1 MNLFNRLQQST
12 LIILALSNVGCADVS
27 SQQQKQA
34 SPASQAWKDYWY
46 SGEAELT
53 RYKLEQA
60 RYGEIHE
67 GDAVMIFVT
76 EDFRTDQQVKYE
88 GGPKGNVTSVLKLNN
103 TKRFWTGIY
112 PYSLITSSFSP
123 VDGQPALKVSTSAQ
137 EWCGHSYSQL
147 NLRKG
152 QYEGLLHSYFQA
164 EGDQEFSLEAAL
176 LEDEVW
182 SMIRMRP
189 QDLPTGAI
197 SLIPGT
203 QYLRLKHKEF
213 QVEKATV
220 SLISIKDPELS
231 DAPLTKYRI
240 EYEAF
245 SRVLEI
251 TFETAFPYTIVA
263 WEEQQADPGK
273 PGMLTT
279 RATRTHSVKSPYWG
293 QNSLADSVMRQRL
306 GFE

>member
-1 MNLFNRLQQST
+1 M
-12 LIILALSNVGCADVS
+12 LALITVGCADVS

-34 SPASQAWKDYWY
+34 SPVSQAWKDYWY

-60 RYGEIHE
+60 RYGEIHK
-67 GDAVMIFVT
+67 GDAVLIFVT

-123 VDGQPALKVSTSAQ
+123 VDGQPTLKVSTSAQ

-147 NLRKG
+147 NLRNG

-164 EGDQEFSLEAAL
+164 EGDQEFSLEATL

-203 QYLRLKHKEF
+203 QYLRLKHREF
-213 QVEKATV
+213 QVEKASA

-231 DAPLTKYRI
+231 AAPLTKYRI

-273 PGMLTT
+273 SGMLTT
-279 RATRTHSVKSPYWG
+279 RATRTHSIKSPYWG